1 MLTKEKL
8 AEAARNEV
16 AGHIRVY
23 PGSWIDE
30 IVEDIEDKDAFI
42 RAVLAETLPPG
53 YRPASETAH
62 QAVRLFAEKAGQ
74 SAYDSIIGHP
84 GII

>member
-1 MLTKEKL
+1 MLTKEKP

-16 AGHIRVY
+16 ADHIRAH
-23 PGSWIDE
+23 PGAWI
-30 IVEDIEDKDAFI
+30 
-42 RAVLAETLPPG
+42 T
-53 YRPASETAH
+53 
-62 QAVRLFAEKAGQ
+62 EKAGQ

>member
-16 AGHIRVY
+16 ADHIRAH
-23 PGSWIDE
+23 PGAWITE
-30 IVEDIEDKDAFI
+30 IAEGIDDRDAFI
-42 RAVLAETLPPG
+42 AGVLREYAGHEHCAHRTQAE
-53 YRPASETAH
+53 AIN
-62 QAVRLFAEKAGQ
+62 VFAEKAGQ

>member
-1 MLTKEKL
+1 MLNKEKL
-8 AEAARNEV
+8 AGAARNEV

-42 RAVLAETLPPG
+42 RAVLAEHVEDKG
-53 YRPASETAH
+53 SASETACR
-62 QAVRLFAEKAGQ
+62 AVRLFAEKAGQ